1 MECWSTGVLE
11 YWSSGVLGT
20 KIGEPDKLVNDF
32 TTTFESDQVTTP
44 TLPSP
49 FPESGICD
57 KREGLGGGEK
67 WDFLYYQAITR
78 RYER

>member
-1 MECWSTGVLE
+1 MLEYWSNGMLE

-32 TTTFESDQVTTP
+32 TTTFESDQ
-44 TLPSP
+44 
-49 FPESGICD
+49 
-57 KREGLGGGEK
+57 
-67 WDFLYYQAITR
+67 AITR

>member
-1 MECWSTGVLE
+1 MLE

-49 FPESGICD
+49 FKG
-57 KREGLGGGEK
+57 EGLGGGEK
-67 WDFLYYQAITR
+67 WDFLYYKFKEI
-78 RYER
+78 E